1 MKTIELDL
9 AELKSMQQ
17 IRWLD
22 FKLKFN
28 QIMKITI
35 AKIIGNNIKLINIF
49 ENS

>member
-28 QIMKITI
+28 QIMKVSEESWNMC
-35 AKIIGNNIKLINIF
+35 G
-49 ENS
+49 